1 MDETLIAPLTLE
13 GWYILHQFFR
23 VALPADGDGM
33 ERAASDL
40 QQTLATWENLGEEG
54 WTGVY
59 RIVGGGTDYL
69 FVHFRPSLEALGT
82 VERTLNRLA
91 AAANL
96 VPTGDYVSVV
106 ELGMYHLTAN
116 LAAQAKERGVEVGS
130 EEWEVLVEE
139 SLSAEREKRYVND
152 RLHPTQPE
160 EMPYVCFYPMDKRRN
175 EGQNWYTLPL
185 EERAAMMRA
194 HGTTGRRF
202 AGRISQVISGS
213 VGLDDW
219 EWAVTLF
226 GRTPLDFKTLVTD
239 MRYDRV
245 SAVYAEFGSFWIGYR
260 IPAGSVAEE
269 LTGR

>member
-1 MDETLIAPLTLE
+1 MDETMIAPLTLE

-23 VALPADGDGM
+23 VAASEGGEGDSASELGRILASWESLDGD
-33 ERAASDL
+33 
-40 QQTLATWENLGEEG
+40 G

-59 RIVGGGTDYL
+59 RIVGGGTDYM
-69 FVHFRPSLEALGT
+69 FIHFRPSLEALGEAEA
-82 VERTLNRLA
+82 VVNRA
-91 AAANL
+91 ATAVNL
-96 VPTGDYVSVV
+96 VATGDYVSVV

-116 LAAQAKERGVEVGS
+116 LVSQAGERGVEVGS
-130 EEWEVLVEE
+130 EEWQALVEE
-139 SLSAEREKRYVND
+139 ALAGERQRRYVDD
-152 RLHPTQPE
+152 RLHPTQPD

-185 EERAAMMRA
+185 EERAAMMRD

-245 SAVYAEFGSFWIGYR
+245 SAVYAEFGSFWVGYR
-260 IPAGSVAEE
+260 ISTAKLLEE
-269 LTGR
+269 LEGA